1 MTERIAER
9 WNLVVVGARLAGALT
24 AHALAPYARSV
35 LLLDRS
41 GPSAYWPQQLS
52 WDRPDNLV
60 WQELGLTET
69 VLACGAPRLHGHTRR
84 TMDVTV
90 EYAYP
95 SDDEHCYRM
104 SVPREV
110 LDPALAA
117 RAASPANVTLL
128 RGAKVTDLVSDR
140 GRVTGV
146 RFRRQGTEHEVRCD
160 LVVFADGRTSRNAD
174 RVGAVPYQVIPSPW
188 TGLLSYYRDLP
199 LPDDR
204 IHYSRQPGSMLIVTP
219 CGPALWCVAAGLH
232 QALVAKHGEHPAR
245 TYARTA
251 RADPVIGPALAAGHR
266 ITPIGGAGKL
276 RMHRRPMAGPGWC
289 LVGDAG
295 YHLDPMSA
303 LGARAVLTTVR
314 LLRDHVAGIG
324 EVTASPDAHRAL
336 TEQRDALLAG
346 EWDFTERIL
355 HSYAPTAE
363 GIERARWLAGNPG
376 AVEAESRARM
386 GLGPTA
392 RGGAASDHGNVLTRN
407 G

>member
-1 MTERIAER
+1 VTGPIAQR
-9 WNLVVVGARLAGALT
+9 WDLVVVGARISGALT

-35 LLLDRS
+35 LVLDRS
-41 GPSAYWPQQLS
+41 GPGAYWPQQLS
-52 WDRPDNLV
+52 WDRPDNLI
-60 WQELGLTET
+60 WHELGLTDT
-69 VLACGAPRLHGHTRR
+69 VLACGAPRLRGHTRR

-90 EYAYP
+90 DYHYP

-117 RAASPANVTLL
+117 HAASQPNVTLL
-128 RGAKVTDLVSDR
+128 RRAKVTDVVRDS

-146 RFRRQGTEHEVRCD
+146 RFGYQGTEHEVRCD
-160 LVVFADGRTSRNAD
+160 LVVFADGRTSRSAD
-174 RVGAVPYQVIPSPW
+174 RVGAVPYRTVPSPW

-219 CGPALWCVAAGLH
+219 CGPSLWCVATGLH
-232 QALVAKHGEHPAR
+232 QALIAQRGEHPAR

-251 RADPVIGPALAAGHR
+251 HADPVIGPALAVGR
-266 ITPIGGAGKL
+266 PTTPIGGAGKL
-276 RMHRRPMAGPGWC
+276 RMHRHPMAGPGWC

-314 LLRDHVAGIG
+314 LLRDRIANIG
-324 EVTASPDAHRAL
+324 EVSPHPDAYRGL
-336 TEQRDALLAG
+336 TGQRDSLLAA
-346 EWDFTERIL
+346 EWGFTERIL
-355 HSYAPTAE
+355 HSYAPDAG
-363 GIERARWLAGNPG
+363 GIERARWLAGNP
-376 AVEAESRARM
+376 AEVETELRVRM
-386 GLGPTA
+386 GLGPAGRAA
-392 RGGAASDHGNVLTRN
+392 RQPTPAGR
-407 G
+407 

>member
-1 MTERIAER
+1 VTERIAR
-9 WNLVVVGARLAGALT
+9 HWNLVVVGARLAGALT

-41 GPSAYWPQQLS
+41 GASAYWPQQLS
-52 WDRPDNLV
+52 WDRPDNLA

-69 VLACGAPRLHGHTRR
+69 VLACGAPKLRGHTRR

-90 EYAYP
+90 DYHYP

-110 LDPALAA
+110 LDPALAD
-117 RAASPANVTLL
+117 RAAGRANVTLL
-128 RGAKVTDLVSDR
+128 RRAKVTDVLRDG
-140 GRVTGV
+140 GRVSGV
-146 RFRRQGTEHEVRCD
+146 RFRHQGTEHEVRCD

-174 RVGAVPYQVIPSPW
+174 RVGAVPYRMIPSPW

-204 IHYSRQPGSMLIVTP
+204 IRYSRQAGSMVIVTP
-219 CGPALWCVAAGLH
+219 CGPSLWCVAAGLH
-232 QALVAKHGEHPAR
+232 QALIGRRGEHPAR
-245 TYARTA
+245 TYV
-251 RADPVIGPALAAGHR
+251 RAAHDDPVIGPALAAGR
-266 ITPIGGAGKL
+266 RVTPVGGAGRL

-314 LLRDHVAGIG
+314 MLRDRIAGIG
-324 EVTASPDAHRAL
+324 EVTASPDPYRGL
-336 TEQRDALLAG
+336 TEQRDALLAA

-355 HSYAPTAE
+355 HSYAPSAA
-363 GIERARWLAGNPG
+363 GIEKARWLAGNPG
-376 AVEAESRARM
+376 AVNAELRARM
-386 GLGPTA
+386 GLGPARQAATA
-392 RGGAASDHGNVLTRN
+392 GR
-407 G
+407 